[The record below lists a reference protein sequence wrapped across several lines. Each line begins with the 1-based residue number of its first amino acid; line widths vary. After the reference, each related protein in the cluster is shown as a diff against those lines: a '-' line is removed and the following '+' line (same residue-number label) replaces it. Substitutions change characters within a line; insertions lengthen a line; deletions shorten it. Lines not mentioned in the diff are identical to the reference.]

1 MEATVKELE
10 TVLRARNSER
20 PEGSYTATLFAD
32 RDLVERKIM
41 EEAFETCLELG
52 RPTVDTQLLVSESA
66 DLVFHLM
73 VGLTACGV
81 SIEDVFTELGRR
93 RA

>member
-1 MEATVKELE
+1 MEATAKELE
-10 TVLRARNSER
+10 GVLRERNAAR
-20 PEGSYTATLFAD
+20 PAGSYTATLFAD

-52 RPTVDTQLLVSESA
+52 KPTVDRDRLVSEAA

-73 VGLTACGV
+73 VALTACDV
-81 SIEDVFTELGRR
+81 SLEDVFVELGSR

>member
-1 MEATVKELE
+1 MEATVHELE
-10 TVLRARNSER
+10 GVLRARHEQR

-52 RPTVDTQLLVSESA
+52 KPTVDTERLVSESA

-81 SIEDVFTELGRR
+81 SLEDVFAELGRR